1 MIAFIKK
8 LITRARKPEQMK
20 WFRLPIEKR
29 LIFSSN
35 AIKRIL

>member
-1 MIAFIKK
+1 MISFIRS
-8 LITRARKPEQMK
+8 LIAKFQKPEQMK

>member
-1 MIAFIKK
+1 MISFLKSILGK
-8 LITRARKPEQMK
+8 IRKPEQVK

-29 LIFSSN
+29 LILSSN